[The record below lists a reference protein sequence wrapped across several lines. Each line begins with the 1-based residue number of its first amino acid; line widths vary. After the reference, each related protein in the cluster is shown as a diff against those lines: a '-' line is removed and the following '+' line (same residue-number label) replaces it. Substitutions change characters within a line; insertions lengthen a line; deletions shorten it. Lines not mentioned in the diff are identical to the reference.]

1 MHSYQIKSAAA
12 PVTFVATFLAI
23 TAVLATAGARA
34 ATPPAS
40 EARYL
45 QSKSVPLGAPERW
58 DYLTYDTASGRLY
71 VTHSSRVDVLD
82 GRTGSTIGTVAVPG
96 ANGVAVIAAAGKG
109 YAGSR
114 EHKSVIVFDLQ
125 SLHVIREIAAD
136 EDTDGIV
143 FDPMSK
149 RIFVMEGDPHRVLAI
164 DSGSDAVLGRVE
176 LGAAPEFATVDD
188 NGKLYVNLEDQRA
201 IARIDTT
208 SLKIE
213 ARWPVPACE
222 APHGLAIDIK
232 AKRLFASCANDRMVV
247 VDATNGRVVAE
258 VPIGHG
264 SDAAVFDAKRKLAFS
279 SNNDGT
285 LSVIQV
291 ASADHYETLASVT
304 TVPSART
311 LALDPESGRIYL
323 TCGERIEV
331 DPAATN
337 PRKRYGI
344 KPGSV
349 RVLFLDP
356 TK

>member
-1 MHSYQIKSAAA
+1 MHSHQFTSAAR
-12 PVTFVATFLAI
+12 PLTFLATLLAI
-23 TAVLATAGARA
+23 SAVLVTAGSQA
-34 ATPPAS
+34 ATS
-40 EARYL
+40 ETGQARYV

-71 VTHSSRVDVLD
+71 VTHNSRVDVLD
-82 GRTGSTIGTVAVPG
+82 GRTGSVIGKVAVPG
-96 ANGVAVIAAAGKG
+96 ANGVAVLAAAGKG

-114 EHKSVIVFDLQ
+114 DHKSVIVFDLK
-125 SLHVIREIAAD
+125 SLQVIREIPAD

-143 FDPMSK
+143 FDPRSK

-164 DSGSDAVLGRVE
+164 DSGTDAVLGRVE
-176 LGAAPEFATVDD
+176 LGASPEFATVDEE
-188 NGKLYVNLEDQRA
+188 GKLYVNLEDQRA
-201 IARIDTT
+201 IARIDTA

-213 ARWPVPACE
+213 ARWPIPACE
-222 APHGLAIDIK
+222 SPHGLAIDLK
-232 AKRLFASCANDRMVV
+232 AKRLFASCVNDRMLV
-247 VDATNGRVVAE
+247 VDASNGQVVAQ

-264 SDAAVFDAKRKLAFS
+264 SDAAAFDARRKLAFS

-285 LSVIQV
+285 LSVIQA
-291 ASADHYETLASVT
+291 ASADHYEPLASVT

-311 LALDPESGRIYL
+311 MALDPESGRIYL

-356 TK
+356 AR